1 MMRLL
6 TIIVLMVTVFLSGCA
21 STWSGDSAV
30 AKKVEIGSSKSKRTY
45 RPYAVNIDTQDIS
58 TVMDD
63 SNDLW
68 SRVRDGLGMEDP
80 DIPLTIQHARQLSSN
95 PEYVNR
101 LLQRSS
107 YYLFYIV
114 EEVEA
119 REMPSELALLPFVE
133 SAFNPRA
140 VSPAK
145 ASGMWQFMPATGKD
159 YKLAQNMFRDERR
172 DIIHSTRAALDYL
185 QRLYNI
191 FGDWHLAL
199 AAYNWGEGSV
209 ARAIKRNQDLG
220 LPTDY
225 FSLKMPNETRN
236 YVPKLLAYKR
246 VVDNPKAYGLNLPKV
261 ENHPY
266 FLAVK
271 INKDIDVDLAIQ
283 LSEISK
289 DQFISLNPSFTKPVI
304 LSAASPQILLPFGK
318 AEIFQDNLQKYKQP
332 LSSWTAVQVE
342 RTNTVE
348 GVAANLDVDSLQLRD
363 LNGIPRGMKIKGGS
377 TILVPKGSRF
387 KGDVP
392 MHLADNGSLS
402 LEKEFVP
409 ISLKCRRKKCSSLSP
424 SSVSGSIPYLA
435 KSNQTQSEFKK
446 TSTSGS
452 KKSTS
457 TKLSEGKSDGKKSSS
472 QVKKTSNPKK

>member
-1 MMRLL
+1 MTRLL
-6 TIIVLMVTVFLSGCA
+6 TIIVLMTSILISGCA
-21 STWSGDSAV
+21 STWSSDTTV
-30 AKKVEIGSSKSKRTY
+30 AKKVEVGSKKTKRTY
-45 RPYAVNIDTQDIS
+45 RPRNVNIDTQDIS
-58 TVMDD
+58 KMMDD

-68 SRVRDGLGMEDP
+68 QRVRDGLAMEDP
-80 DIPLTIQHARQLSSN
+80 DVPLTIQHARQLSSN
-95 PEYVNR
+95 PDYVNR

-119 REMPSELALLPFVE
+119 RDMPAELALLPFIE

-159 YKLAQNMFRDERR
+159 YKLTQNMFRDERR

-185 QRLYNI
+185 QRLYGM

-209 ARAIKRNQDLG
+209 SRAIKRNQAMG

-246 VVDNPKAYGLNLPKV
+246 VIENPKSYGFNLPKV

-271 INKDIDVDLAIQ
+271 VNRDIDVDLAIE
-283 LSEISK
+283 LSEMTK
-289 DQFISLNPSFTKPVI
+289 DQFIALNPSFTKPVI
-304 LSAASPQILLPFGK
+304 LSAANPQILLPFGK
-318 AEIFQDNLQKYKQP
+318 AEIFQDNLKKYKKP
-332 LSSWTAVQVE
+332 LSSWTAVQID
-342 RTNTVE
+342 RTETVDK
-348 GVAANLDVDSLQLRD
+348 VAANLDVDVQQLRE
-363 LNGIPRGMKIKGGS
+363 LNGIPRGMRIKGGS
-377 TILVPKGSRF
+377 TILVPKGSRYN
-387 KGDVP
+387 GDVP
-392 MHLADNGSLS
+392 THLADNGNLS

-409 ISLKCRRKKCSSLSP
+409 VALKCRGKRCAPLSP
-424 SSVSGSIPYLA
+424 STVSASVPHSSKNVKNSTP
-435 KSNQTQSEFKK
+435 SKK
-446 TSTSGS
+446 TSDVSP
-452 KKSTS
+452 KKSTTS
-457 TKLSEGKSDGKKSSS
+457 KASEGKSDGKKAQA
-472 QVKKTSNPKK
+472 QVKKTASQKK

>member
-1 MMRLL
+1 
-6 TIIVLMVTVFLSGCA
+6 
-21 STWSGDSAV
+21 
-30 AKKVEIGSSKSKRTY
+30 
-45 RPYAVNIDTQDIS
+45 
-58 TVMDD
+58 
-63 SNDLW
+63 
-68 SRVRDGLGMEDP
+68 
-80 DIPLTIQHARQLSSN
+80 
-95 PEYVNR
+95 
-101 LLQRSS
+101 
-107 YYLFYIV
+107 
-114 EEVEA
+114 
-119 REMPSELALLPFVE
+119 
-133 SAFNPRA
+133 
-140 VSPAK
+140 
-145 ASGMWQFMPATGKD
+145 
-159 YKLAQNMFRDERR
+159 
-172 DIIHSTRAALDYL
+172 
-185 QRLYNI
+185 
-191 FGDWHLAL
+191 
-199 AAYNWGEGSV
+199 
-209 ARAIKRNQDLG
+209 
-220 LPTDY
+220 
-225 FSLKMPNETRN
+225 LKMPNETRN

-392 MHLADNGSLS
+392 MHLADNGSLN

-472 QVKKTSNPKK
+472 QVKKTSNSKK